1 MRPTNPTIFPTATTQ
16 SRRSAGR
23 WSRYTLNFG
32 MWPTFQANQEVDAP
46 ISKRTPSR
54 STPKKPYLAAIQDIG
69 GVDSLPSP
77 GLLAPFQVRTGIYWD
92 KLGFVSVIRGWS
104 IWGVRIF
111 NLELSCIRST
121 YQNATKIGHKTSTNV
136 LCKPSTPILLG
147 CSTLQCTRHR
157 QLYFACIS
165 CVIVPGDRICVGLTA
180 AD

>member
-1 MRPTNPTIFPTATTQ
+1 MSDPIPSTQCKVHRSLADEDQLRPLCATSIPVRPTNPTIFPTATTQ

-121 YQNATKIGHKTSTNV
+121 YQNATKI
-136 LCKPSTPILLG
+136 
-147 CSTLQCTRHR
+147 
-157 QLYFACIS
+157 A
-165 CVIVPGDRICVGLTA
+165 
-180 AD
+180 